1 MVEVSG
7 AESKGEPDTKIM
19 VDLKQNETKKG
30 DNKKPKGES
39 KAGCAMET
47 EKGT

>member
-19 VDLKQNETKKG
+19 VDLKQNVTKKG
-30 DNKKPKGES
+30 DNKKPKGAS
-39 KAGCAMET
+39 KVCGAME
-47 EKGT
+47 KGK